1 MTIVK
6 QSAENMNNV
15 KSEKY
20 GISPNVIKE
29 KSLSSEKF
37 RTLFNFKRIERS
49 KNVSDRLGKY
59 DRKKYAAKKKKLREN
74 LSVGEKV
81 LVLVERTKK
90 NVKLENFINKLFKI
104 YRILIKKTVFVVRK
118 KQKIDKKTYYWLK
131 NEEKNKYLLKTFQR
145 SKLFAT
151 VDNFVL

>member
-49 KNVSDRLGKY
+49 KNVSDRLDKY
-59 DRKKYAAKKKKLREN
+59 DRKN
-74 LSVGEKV
+74 CC
-81 LVLVERTKK
+81 
-90 NVKLENFINKLFKI
+90 
-104 YRILIKKTVFVVRK
+104 
-118 KQKIDKKTYYWLK
+118 Q
-131 NEEKNKYLLKTFQR
+131 EEKIT
-145 SKLFAT
+145 
-151 VDNFVL
+151 

>member
-15 KSEKY
+15 KSENY
-20 GISPNVIKE
+20 GLSPNVIEE

-74 LSVGEKV
+74 LSVGEKF
-81 LVLVERTKK
+81 LVLAERIKK
-90 NVKLENFINKLFKI
+90 KKKKSAPGKFCKQTVQNIPYFN
-104 YRILIKKTVFVVRK
+104 KKTVFVVRK
-118 KQKIDKKTYYWLK
+118 KQKINKNTY
-131 NEEKNKYLLKTFQR
+131 
-145 SKLFAT
+145 S
-151 VDNFVL
+151 VCNF